1 MRFMGLLMRFLLQP
15 GLALVLNPASSD
27 AEVAVSAGQG
37 EIGLSPTFAPR
48 RGPVVGL
55 ACSRCGKAREIGWKP
70 AGGGGKVH

>member
-1 MRFMGLLMRFLLQP
+1 MRFMGLLMGLLLRP
-15 GLALVLNPASSD
+15 GLALALDPASSD

-37 EIGLSPTFAPR
+37 EIGLSPTLAPR

-55 ACSRCGKAREIGWKP
+55 AWSRCGKAREIGWKS